1 LLVRFSAFDNEKCT
15 EGIFAPF
22 FFFFFFFQKV
32 VWIEYRDVPRSV
44 MEKFD
49 DMVGSLIALDHPNL
63 VKYHAGW
70 VDRKNRTL
78 VFITEQVTADLRN
91 WFVKKI
97 EMASKVYVRW
107 MRQLCQGLDYLH
119 KNNFLHADLNA
130 SKIFVRGTG
139 ELKIGGLAEI
149 FFADVSFSD
158 KDFHVGIGAPELIL
172 ETKLSPMQNVY
183 QLGLCALQ
191 GLDKKNGNFMFDT
204 IVEFL
209 LVNIHIAGCFCLKLS
224 RLNWRTCFLLS

>member
-1 LLVRFSAFDNEKCT
+1 MDRSEELVGA
-15 EGIFAPF
+15 
-22 FFFFFFFQKV
+22 
-32 VWIEYRDVPRSV
+32 
-44 MEKFD
+44 
-49 DMVGSLIALDHPNL
+49 LIALDHPNL

-70 VDRKNRTL
+70 ADRKNRTL
-78 VFITEQVTADLRN
+78 VFITEQVSGDLRN
-91 WFVKKI
+91 WLVKKI

-139 ELKIGGLAEI
+139 ELKIGGLAEF

-158 KDFHVGIGAPELIL
+158 KDFHVGIGAPELIFGG
-172 ETKLSPMQNVY
+172 KLSPMQNVY

-191 GLDKKNGNFMFDT
+191 GERKFSR
-204 IVEFL
+204 
-209 LVNIHIAGCFCLKLS
+209 FCLVCLFVC
-224 RLNWRTCFLLS
+224 LFVFFFFFFFLIFAAFYVYLVH